1 MSAFEFTLPQ
11 LMYGR
16 IMNIVL
22 RNEKVC
28 LLSGD
33 SEVVW
38 AIPLVCPVCG
48 QPWHFI
54 CNDMEKTLAQLRKK
68 LKRFDLVRVSYVGS
82 TSVEYIEQTMEM
94 GYSNTSDL
102 FQDLIDEVPTHV
114 GVQNEFPAVCLTL
127 EKKHRKLD
135 PEDIMLVVH
144 PTAILDAVE
153 ITGWQENE

>member
-1 MSAFEFTLPQ
+1 MSAYEITLSH
-11 LMYGR
+11 LMCGR
-16 IMNIVL
+16 IMDIVL
-22 RNEKVC
+22 RNGKVC

-48 QPWHFI
+48 QPWHFVSD
-54 CNDMEKTLAQLRKK
+54 DMEKTLAQLRKK
-68 LKRFDLVRVSYVGS
+68 LKRFNLVHVSYIGS

-102 FQDLIDEVPTHV
+102 FQDLVDEVPTHV
-114 GVQNEFPAVCLTL
+114 GIQKDFPAVSLTL

-135 PEDIMLVVH
+135 SEDIMLVIH
-144 PTAILDAVE
+144 PTAILESVE
-153 ITGWQENE
+153 ITGWQEDD